1 MCIVWL
7 FLCIL
12 ILIKRDK
19 RGLSHLD
26 QNWSRPTSLFLLI
39 IPLPEL
45 CLVDASWRWSTD
57 ASRHCLSYKPP
68 TVSGSL
74 DYAKNC
80 VTSRLPVDTGRHSL
94 PNKPPHKCFHPDAIH
109 PSDQLHIKEYV
120 PHGSLDYAKKL
131 RLSCKFSTVSV
142 QQTPPIN
149 WQLVYGPMVQWSTMV
164 QLHSNAKV
172 LSFLSCDGE
181 LEQAW
186 SQVKST
192 GCPKKNVT

>member
-1 MCIVWL
+1 MCTCF

-80 VTSRLPVDTGRHSL
+80 VTSRHSL
-94 PNKPPHKCFHPDAIH
+94 PNKPRT
-109 PSDQLHIKEYV
+109 S
-120 PHGSLDYAKKL
+120 
-131 RLSCKFSTVSV
+131 VSN
-142 QQTPPIN
+142 QTPSIHQTSYTPKNMFPMDLWIMQKNCGYLANSQLYLSSRRLRSIGN
-149 WQLVYGPMVQWSTMV
+149 WYMVQWSNGPQWSSCTAMQRFCPSCHAMV
-164 QLHSNAKV
+164 NWSK
-172 LSFLSCDGE
+172 
-181 LEQAW
+181 LE
-186 SQVKST
+186 VK
-192 GCPKKNVT
+192 